1 MASKLRRWSKD
12 IYISALLGVLLY
24 VTLTTCFHGLHNY
37 LEEHTQVNL
46 ADNSGQ
52 LGGKKRKRWV
62 YSIGNPVSSFLG
74 GEIVTVQ
81 TCAAAAPTGSFH
93 AHHILAS
100 LYAINLPSV
109 FVIRISRHDCIFGE

>member
-12 IYISALLGVLLY
+12 IYISALLGVLPY
-24 VTLTTCFHGLHNY
+24 VTLTTCFHGLHYY
-37 LEEHTQVNL
+37 LEEQTQTR
-46 ADNSGQ
+46 

-100 LYAINLPSV
+100 IYAINLPSV
-109 FVIRISRHDCIFGE
+109 S